1 MKKKNTDDGNLLFFS
16 LPNGGCY
23 ELLPKSKIEFY
34 LINGFSFLCWNYRG
48 YGYSK
53 GRTDFSHCKEDA
65 LDVFDAITKSKKY
78 NFKKICV
85 MGHSMGGI
93 ATSHVAKNRE
103 IDLIISDRNFCD
115 IPRIALNLHCG
126 NVFNFLLKSL
136 FIGKTNVI
144 ENIMDENNQ
153 KTLENKNV
161 SNINKIIIYSPNDD
175 IIVNDCTVKSGLSRY
190 LIKNYIFYKN
200 DKNLIIKSKENFLDL
215 VFNSN
220 EKNLFLNDLIDLIHL
235 HYDKHYDKKNEINNS
250 NDDIPLIDCDDIIKD
265 EYKNIPKLFFEKF
278 KGVCCDELKYIYKEK
293 SIRKQ
298 KLFLDSFF
306 NNLLIWGAK
315 GGVMQPNEEDFE
327 FYSYKGFRLI
337 KEACDILDK
346 NNYGENLINKN
357 NLTRKIIDNFRIYFK
372 KILFVI
378 QNLDI
383 DINLNNNI
391 NNSKNNLKINN
402 LNDNNKEELFSTED
416 KESEINTDN
425 TNINIINIINTKIE
439 FNNDLIDDDCENTKI
454 KENKFYQ
461 KLSNI
466 SGNFKIFKTSVGH
479 REPLEPEEQSQLL
492 QYFQKSGIIEM

>member
-1 MKKKNTDDGNLLFFS
+1 M
-16 LPNGGCY
+16 PNGGCY

-161 SNINKIIIYSPNDD
+161 SNINKIIIYSPNDA
-175 IIVNDCTVKSGLSRY
+175 IIVNDCTAKSGLSRY

-220 EKNLFLNDLIDLIHL
+220 EKNLFLEALIDLIHL
-235 HYDKHYDKKNEINNS
+235 NHDANDDTKNEINNS
-250 NDDIPLIDCDDIIKD
+250 NEIFQSRNDITLDKKEDIS
-265 EYKNIPKLFFEKF
+265 YLFFEQF
-278 KGVCCDELKYIYKEK
+278 FGICCDNLNYISENKI
-293 SIRKQ
+293 SIRRQ
-298 KLFLDSFF
+298 KIFLDNFF
-306 NNLLIWGAK
+306 NNLLIWGAQ
-315 GGVMQPNEEDFE
+315 GEEIYPNEEVFE
-327 FYSYKGFRLI
+327 FYSYKGLKLI

-346 NNYGENLINKN
+346 NNYDENLINSKN
-357 NLTRKIIDNFRIYFK
+357 NKILTRKLFLINSLRIYFK
-372 KILFVI
+372 QILSVM

-383 DINLNNNI
+383 DTRLNNNI
-391 NNSKNNLKINN
+391 NNSRDTLRISNLDNNKINN
-402 LNDNNKEELFSTED
+402 KEKLILNEDEEDGIS
-416 KESEINTDN
+416 SCN
-425 TNINIINIINTKIE
+425 TNSNIINTKIE
-439 FNNDLIDDDCENTKI
+439 FNNDLIDDSKNKNI
-454 KENKFYQ
+454 KENNFYQ
-461 KLSNI
+461 KLNDI

-479 REPLEPEEQSQLL
+479 NGSLSIDEQNQFFFLL
-492 QYFQKSGIIEM
+492 IKSGIIN